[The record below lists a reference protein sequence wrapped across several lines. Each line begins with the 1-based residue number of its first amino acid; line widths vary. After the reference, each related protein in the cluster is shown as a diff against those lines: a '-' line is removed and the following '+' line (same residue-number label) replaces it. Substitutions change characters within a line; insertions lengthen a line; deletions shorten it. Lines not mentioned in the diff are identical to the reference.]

1 VDNLLRPEERRQG
14 RGCSEEVD
22 HMFVIAMGKS
32 RFDGGEVTMD
42 GDRVACFMD
51 PKDAD
56 RRQMVA
62 RWKDESE
69 TAGRERD

>member
-1 VDNLLRPEERRQG
+1 MDNLLRPEERQQG

-42 GDRVACFMD
+42 GDRVVCFVD

-56 RRQMVA
+56 HPEMVA
-62 RWKDESE
+62 WWKDESE
-69 TAGRERD
+69 KA